1 MAWLI
6 DPRMWDDPWYR
17 SLPSDARQV
26 FEFVLFGNVRT
37 SIPGLVKGVSVVAI
51 SDGVGFLVE
60 QTEIALNRAIM
71 PDHDGKAH
79 VYFDAVARV
88 IRVPNAPKYNKCT
101 NPNQLIGWFRAWRDV
116 PDCALKVAHLDT
128 VPAGVN
134 LANAEMQRAWNRT
147 FGPVIAARQNGVHLH
162 TYADLDSPR
171 NQGQLNLEGFDK
183 ASESLPISEE
193 RSESGSGSGSGS
205 KAFASLTEA
214 SPKALNFIGR
224 GNLPT
229 GQENGGGHGASGL
242 GNGVGPGGDV
252 GGSGGGPGG
261 ASQGGAGGRG
271 AGGAAAVEVPVARR
285 KLPFGLE

>member
-17 SLPSDARQV
+17 SLPSDAREV
-26 FEFVLFGNVRT
+26 FKFVLFGNVRT
-37 SIPGLVKGVSVVAI
+37 SIPGLVKGVSVVAL
-51 SDGVGFLVE
+51 SDAVGFLVE
-60 QTEIALNRAIM
+60 QTEHALNRALM

-101 NPNQLIGWFRAWRDV
+101 NPNQLVGWFRAWRDV

-171 NQGQLNLEGFDK
+171 NPGQLTLEGLAK
-183 ASESLPISEE
+183 ASESLSLSEE
-193 RSESGSGSGSGS
+193 KYESGSGSGS

-214 SPKALNFIGR
+214 SPKALNSMSR

-229 GQENGGGHGASGL
+229 GQESGGGHGASGL
-242 GNGVGPGGDV
+242 GNGVGPGGNS

-261 ASQGGAGGRG
+261 VTNGSAGGGGARG
-271 AGGAAAVEVPVARR
+271 AVAGAVPLARR
-285 KLPFGLE
+285 KLPRGVD